1 MITECVVSVFVSQM
15 KFGNIIV
22 LFVACL
28 YVLVILAP
36 SAAAQCSCGQRVA
49 GTRRICQINT
59 WLGCLWWRTIT
70 TCANCAPGTWS
81 SSWNNAC
88 SNCGA
93 GRYNPSWRRCNSC
106 VACQRGRFTGSA
118 VARVCSVCPQGR
130 YASASIAARTCWNCP
145 AGRYGYTTGVWL
157 VNQCWSCGSGQ
168 FSRAGARGCS
178 NCGFGR
184 CVHKNPIE
192 GRCFLVF

>member
-1 MITECVVSVFVSQM
+1 M

-36 SAAAQCSCGQRVA
+36 SAAAQCRCGQRVA

-70 TCANCAPGTWS
+70 TCANCVPGTWS
-81 SSWNNAC
+81 SSRNNRC

-106 VACQRGRFTGSA
+106 IACQRGRFTRSA
-118 VARVCSVCPQGR
+118 RARGCSTCPQGR
-130 YASASIAARTCWNCP
+130 YASSWVAARTCWNCP
-145 AGRYGYTTGVWL
+145 AGRYGNRAGNFV

-168 FSRAGARGCS
+168 FSRAGSRGCT

-184 CVHKNPIE
+184 CVQKNPIE